1 MAKLNLRTFAK
12 FCKRHWRYVLG
23 AAAAGIA
30 ISKIGQVEYD
40 QGLKDAGAMFDAG
53 SEALKDLPEGASE
66 AEMKEAFEDA
76 MKEKWNT
83 MYE

>member
-1 MAKLNLRTFAK
+1 MAKLNLRTFVK
-12 FCKRHWRYVLG
+12 FCKRHWKYVLG
-23 AAAAGIA
+23 TAAAGIA

-53 SEALKDLPEGASE
+53 NEALKNLPEGASE

-76 MKEKWNT
+76 MKEKWNA

>member
-1 MAKLNLRTFAK
+1 MAKLNLRTFVK
-12 FCKRHWRYVLG
+12 FCKRHWKYVLG
-23 AAAAGIA
+23 TAAAGIA

-40 QGLKDAGAMFDAG
+40 QGLKDAGTMFDAG
-53 SEALKDLPEGASE
+53 NEALKNLPEGASE

-76 MKEKWNT
+76 MKEKWNE

>member
-1 MAKLNLRTFAK
+1 MTKLNLRTFVK
-12 FCKRHWRYVLG
+12 FCKRHWKYVLG
-23 AAAAGIA
+23 TAAAGIA

-53 SEALKDLPEGASE
+53 NEALKNLPEGAAE
-66 AEMKEAFEDA
+66 EEMKTAFEDA
-76 MKEKWNT
+76 MKEKWNE

>member
-1 MAKLNLRTFAK
+1 MAKLNLRTFVK
-12 FCKRHWRYVLG
+12 FCKRHWKYVLG
-23 AAAAGIA
+23 TAAAGIA

-53 SEALKDLPEGASE
+53 NEALKDLPEGASQE
-66 AEMKEAFEDA
+66 EMKEAFEGA
-76 MKEKWNT
+76 MKEKWNA